1 MDGRPSLRRDFL
13 CGSAGLATTAAA
25 LQAQA
30 QSQSAATDFAIF
42 VEYSP
47 QNKKMMPGWNRR
59 VFTDTEARKG
69 DSIRC
74 DSVTGVVTL
83 APGSY
88 HLSGLSIVG
97 YDSSKE
103 PPEMTATRS
112 PAAAGYCRV
121 RRINGD
127 PGPEQLDLRAIDNAD
142 PSVVCIGSMSSANLV
157 PSLFETFLAA
167 SQITRLLVEHQT
179 GSNPQDVLLR
189 AFIGNSR
196 WHAFARLAVRRL
208 Q

>member
-1 MDGRPSLRRDFL
+1 MGGRPSLRRHFL
-13 CGSAGLATTAAA
+13 CGSAGLATSAATAAA
-25 LQAQA
+25 HA
-30 QSQSAATDFAIF
+30 QSPAADFAVF

-47 QNKKMMPGWNRR
+47 QNKKMLPGWNRR
-59 VFTDTEARKG
+59 VFTDTDARKG

-74 DSVTGVVTL
+74 DAATGVVTL
-83 APGSY
+83 APGFY
-88 HLSGLSIVG
+88 HLSGLSMVG

-112 PAAAGYCRV
+112 PAAAGYCRL
-121 RRINGD
+121 RRVIGE

-157 PSLFETFLAA
+157 PSLFETFLEA
-167 SQITRLLVEHQT
+167 SQATRIILEHQT
-179 GSNPQDVLLR
+179 GSNPQDILLR
-189 AFIGNSR
+189 VFVGNSR
-196 WHAFARLAVRRL
+196 WHAFARLAVRKL